1 MNDAIALVIE
11 DHSDISAL
19 FCKVMEEAGFQTEAI
34 RTGDEAT
41 KRLTEVVPDAVILDL
56 HLPGIQGDELLHQ
69 IRTDERLAQTR
80 VIVITAYSALA
91 NTLQEEADLIL
102 IKPVSLNLLRRL
114 VKRLFSA
121 EGWADDMPN
130 IIGPGDEEDQLQ
142 NT

>member
-1 MNDAIALVIE
+1 MDNAIALVIE

-19 FCKVMEEAGFQTEAI
+19 FCKVMEEAGFQTEII

-41 KRLTEVVPDAVILDL
+41 KRLTEVVPNAVILDL
-56 HLPGIQGDELLHQ
+56 HLPGIQGDQLLHQ

-102 IKPVSLNLLRRL
+102 IKPVSLSLLRRL
-114 VKRLFSA
+114 VARLFSS
-121 EGWADDMPN
+121 EGWADDMPT
-130 IIGPGDEEDQLQ
+130 IIGPGDEIDQPS